1 MKLPGQQVM
10 CWWGSGFIVWI
21 SAPSSV
27 QKAYG
32 SLGRE
37 ACWVILRRAMKQ
49 KRNPAHCFFY
59 IPHNN
64 VRLSALCFQTLILV
78 IALPAHKCLNTSCCV
93 INEYG
98 IGVFLVFFISPPF
111 QSIENQTCSGDPW
124 CPGWM
129 PLCLCV
135 CVTVAFSGLGFTSFY
150 LAGKLQCFTDVGRGR
165 SWRLCAMVLPLYS
178 AMMIALSRTCD
189 YKHHWQGNPL

>member
-98 IGVFLVFFISPPF
+98 IGVFFSFFYFTTISVHWKSNMFGWSLMPWLNATL
-111 QSIENQTCSGDPW
+111 SVCLCHSRILWSGFHLLL
-124 CPGWM
+124 PGGEAAVLHRCGSRAQLA
-129 PLCLCV
+129 PLCHG
-135 CVTVAFSGLGFTSFY
+135 A
-150 LAGKLQCFTDVGRGR
+150 APLQCHDDCTVTHL
-165 SWRLCAMVLPLYS
+165 RLQTPL
-178 AMMIALSRTCD
+178 AR
-189 YKHHWQGNPL
+189 